1 MMSAADVHFLEKQ
14 AAVYRCVYEILP
26 ADTADDCKGV
36 QKLDKKLTILH
47 SNDIHGAFLPEEK
60 DMVQTGGLAFMSGY
74 VNSVRKKEKNTI
86 FAIAG
91 DMFKGSIIDSEYK
104 GLSTIELMNL
114 LNPDVVTLGNHEVD
128 YGLAHLL
135 FVEKCAKFPIIN
147 ANLFIKTN
155 HVRLFAPYEIME
167 TDGLKIMFIGI
178 ITDEVLASTKSE
190 GIIGSFVDVNEA
202 AHEIGIICDTYKTT
216 DVDYTVL
223 LTHIGLENDKELAE
237 LIRPEWGI
245 DLIIGGHTH
254 TLLYKPEYVNGI
266 PIVQAGTGTGQIGR
280 IDITF
285 DCSGKTKIKDFNY
298 QIVPIT
304 AESCPENRLISKA
317 LNDYKSYTDE
327 KYARVVTTFARELT
341 HPDRYRETELGN
353 LFADVMQDGSSFDIM
368 MLGSGSL
375 RLPKLGPVLHLQD
388 LKEFFP
394 YDDEL
399 YMIKVTGRQFRRM
412 VAYVFREDAF
422 AEGAHTEFYQYS
434 KGCRFVWSRSRQ
446 EFEEFSLNGKE
457 IAEDDMLKLG
467 LQNYHFNNLPDFF
480 GITLEEVTEN
490 MRPRMVATSCCG
502 IYEELLATSS
512 NLDAHVEGRIT
523 ILE

>member
-1 MMSAADVHFLEKQ
+1 M
-14 AAVYRCVYEILP
+14 
-26 ADTADDCKGV
+26 
-36 QKLDKKLTILH
+36 KKETRLTILH

-60 DMVQTGGLAFMSGY
+60 DMIQTGGLAYLSGY

-86 FAIAG
+86 YAIAG
-91 DMFKGSIIDSEYK
+91 DMFKGSIIDSEFK

-114 LNPDVVTLGNHEVD
+114 LSPDVVTLGNHEVD

-155 HVRLFAPYEIME
+155 HVRLFEPYEIIDRE
-167 TDGLKIMFIGI
+167 GLKIMFIGI

-202 AHEIGIICDTYKTT
+202 AYEIGVICDTYKTT

-223 LTHIGLENDKELAE
+223 LTHIGFENDKALAE
-237 LIRPEWGI
+237 LLRPEWGV

-254 TLLYKPEYVNGI
+254 TLLNKPEYVNGI

-280 IDITF
+280 IDLTF
-285 DCSGKTKIKDFNY
+285 DRTDKPRLSGFEY
-298 QIVPIT
+298 HMVPVT
-304 AESCPENRLISKA
+304 ADICPENQLIKKA
-317 LNDYKSYTDE
+317 LNDYKSHTDE
-327 KYARVVTTFARELT
+327 KYSRVVTTFARELT
-341 HPDRYRETELGN
+341 HPGRYQETELGN

-368 MLGSGSL
+368 VLGSGSL

-399 YMIKVTGRQFRRM
+399 YLVKVTGKQFRHM
-412 VAYVFREDAF
+412 VSFIFREDAF
-422 AEGAHTEFYQYS
+422 SEGAHTEFYQFS

-446 EFEEFSLNGKE
+446 EFLEFSLNGRE
-457 IAEDDMLKLG
+457 IEDDDMLKLG
-467 LQNYHFNNLPDFF
+467 LQNFHFNNFTDFF
-480 GITLEEVTEN
+480 DVPIEEVSEN

-502 IYEELLATSS
+502 IYEELLATSA
-512 NLDAHVEGRIT
+512 NLDAHIEGRIT

>member
-1 MMSAADVHFLEKQ
+1 M
-14 AAVYRCVYEILP
+14 
-26 ADTADDCKGV
+26 
-36 QKLDKKLTILH
+36 KKETRLTILH

-60 DMVQTGGLAFMSGY
+60 DMVQTGGLAYLSGY

-86 FAIAG
+86 YAIAG
-91 DMFKGSIIDSEYK
+91 DMFKGSIIDSEFK
-104 GLSTIELMNL
+104 GLSTVELMNL
-114 LNPDVVTLGNHEVD
+114 LKPDVVTLGNHEVD

-147 ANLFIKTN
+147 SNLFIKTN
-155 HVRLFAPYEIME
+155 HVRLFEPYEIIDCE
-167 TDGLKIMFIGI
+167 GLKIMFIGI

-202 AHEIGIICDTYKTT
+202 AREIGVICDTYKTT

-223 LTHIGLENDKELAE
+223 LTHIGFENDMELAK
-237 LIRPEWGI
+237 LLRPEWGV

-266 PIVQAGTGTGQIGR
+266 PIVQAGSGTGQIGR
-280 IDITF
+280 IDLTF
-285 DCSGKTKIKDFNY
+285 DRTDKPEVSSLEY
-298 QIVPIT
+298 HVVPIT
-304 AESCPENRLISKA
+304 ADTCPENTLIRKA
-317 LNDYKSYTDE
+317 LNEYKSHTDE
-327 KYARVVTTFARELT
+327 KYSRVVTTFARELT
-341 HPDRYRETELGN
+341 HPDRYQETELGN

-368 MLGSGSL
+368 VLGSGSL

-388 LKEFFP
+388 LREFFP

-399 YMIKVTGRQFRRM
+399 YMVKVTGKQFRRM
-412 VAYVFREDAF
+412 VSFIFREDAF
-422 AEGAHTEFYQYS
+422 QEGAHTEFYQFS

-446 EFEEFSLNGKE
+446 EFMEFSLNGRK
-457 IAEDDMLKLG
+457 IEDGDMLRLG
-467 LQNYHFNNLPDFF
+467 IQNFHFNNFTDFF
-480 GITLEEVTEN
+480 GVPIEEVSEN

-502 IYEELLATSS
+502 IYEELLATSE
-512 NLDAHVEGRIT
+512 NLDAHIEGRIT